1 MPIITISRGSY
12 SKGKEVAEKV
22 AQKLGYEC
30 VSREILL
37 EASEEF
43 HTPEIRLIR
52 AIHNSPSILNSFTF
66 GKIKYIAYVQAAL
79 LKHFQ
84 KDNIVYH
91 GLAGHFFIKGI
102 SHVLKVR
109 IIANME
115 DRVRLEMEREGIT
128 EQEALHILE
137 KDDEERRRWSRHLY
151 GIDTRDSSLY
161 DIVLHIHKITVY
173 DAVDIICQIVGL
185 EQFQAT
191 PESRQAM
198 DDLVL
203 SAKVKAALLDTGH
216 DMHVSAQSGMVFVE
230 TESTIIQL
238 SALIQEIE
246 KITKAI
252 DGVKDVKPDVQIIT

>member
-1 MPIITISRGSY
+1 
-12 SKGKEVAEKV
+12 
-22 AQKLGYEC
+22 
-30 VSREILL
+30 
-37 EASEEF
+37 
-43 HTPEIRLIR
+43 
-52 AIHNSPSILNSFTF
+52 
-66 GKIKYIAYVQAAL
+66 
-79 LKHFQ
+79 
-84 KDNIVYH
+84 
-91 GLAGHFFIKGI
+91 
-102 SHVLKVR
+102 
-109 IIANME
+109 ME